1 MMNSYVAVDLE
12 TTGLNPKTDKI
23 TEIGAVKV
31 VDGQVT
37 AQLHTLVD
45 PRRLL
50 EEDIIQLT
58 GISDDMLENA
68 PGIEDVIGQVV
79 DFCDGFPLLGHRI
92 MFDYSF
98 LKRAAVNAGLG
109 FEKEGVDTL
118 TLCRKFMPEGEKKN
132 LGAACR
138 YFHIEMGTAHRAL
151 SDAQAASSLYLE
163 LLKQY
168 GEDKPEAFEPKSL
181 IYKVKKEQ
189 PATKR
194 QKEGLRELLK
204 YHRIDITVQIDHL
217 SRNEVSRMTD
227 KIISKYGRIV
237 ER

>member
-58 GISDDMLENA
+58 GISDEMLENA
-68 PGIEDVIGQVV
+68 PGIEEVIGKVV

-98 LKRAAVNAGLG
+98 LKRAAINVGLG
-109 FEKEGVDTL
+109 FEKEGIDTL

-151 SDAQAASSLYLE
+151 SDAQAASGLYQE

-168 GEDKPEAFEPKSL
+168 GKDKPEVFEPKSF